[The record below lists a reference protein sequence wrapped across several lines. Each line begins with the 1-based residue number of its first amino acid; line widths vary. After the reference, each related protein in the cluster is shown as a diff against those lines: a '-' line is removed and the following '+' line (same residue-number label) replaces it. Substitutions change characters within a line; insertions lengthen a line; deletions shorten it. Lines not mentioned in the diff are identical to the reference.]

1 MQRIQLLLCFGLGF
15 LKTFCCGQDIHVG
28 CLKGKPPFV
37 DVNEQGECVGL
48 MADIFDSM
56 TKSGPLSSYN
66 ISTSTIN
73 STVLSNMAKGRPIC
87 PNGLPDKP
95 NCIISKSDIPSIL
108 YHTADK
114 PVYDI
119 GITFTY
125 ATKDRLKFM
134 DTSLPIMQTYYTFML
149 TNSNCPSGSDFVATL
164 IRQSVMYLFAGS
176 D

>member
-1 MQRIQLLLCFGLGF
+1 MQRIPLFLWFGLGF
-15 LKTFCCGQDIHVG
+15 LTTLCCGENIRVG

-37 DVNEQGECVGL
+37 DVNEQGQCVGL
-48 MADIFDSM
+48 MADIFNAM
-56 TKSGPLSSYN
+56 AESGPLQSFN
-66 ISTSTIN
+66 ISTSIIN

-87 PNGLPDKP
+87 PDGFPDKP

-108 YHTADK
+108 YHTSDK

-149 TNSNCPSGSDFVATL
+149 TNSYCPSGSDFVATL